1 MVVGQTK
8 NSGYQA
14 GARKTLNVAPGAL
27 WTLVVG
33 AAGQQALGGTLSST
47 TAGVT
52 TFVAGSHYRQRVA
65 DGVLQVR
72 VVPAT
77 RGRAT
82 LALHME
88 QLVDEATR
96 EHVLARFTVC
106 LDTFAVLCS

>member
-1 MVVGQTK
+1 VG
-8 NSGYQA
+8 
-14 GARKTLNVAPGAL
+14 P
-27 WTLVVG
+27 
-33 AAGQQALGGTLSST
+33 LSST

-96 EHVLARFTVC
+96 KATLTRFAQALQAFVVLVG
-106 LDTFAVLCS
+106 